1 MSVSVIVAV
10 VPGVLGAV
18 GQVAA
23 DAGDDASQ
31 RLSMVISGLVVL
43 AVVITVATIVFWRLT
58 RPEPGDRTAAI
69 RWVPVDPEPV
79 EPPPVATAE
88 DRAEPRV
95 PPAAG

>member
-18 GQVAA
+18 GQVAG

-31 RLSMVISGLVVL
+31 RLSMVIIGLVVL

-79 EPPPVATAE
+79 EPPPAATVE